1 MTSRSPVSTLSA
13 THSSAARTSTSSE
26 TSQTSL
32 VTSSHASSVGS
43 LSSHKISTPFSTPPV
58 APLSD
63 TTWETYS
70 LSSASAI
77 RGTTTVPSE
86 TSPAVYSSQT
96 TSLPYSI
103 STTATISISVI
114 IFSPLSTA
122 PSGGQTHSSKTV
134 LTTVIVTVVVLL
146 ALGALATC
154 LVYRRRKKKIADTA
168 EGVLYAHHRKEG
180 GISENDYSVELAS
193 GHITVA
199 HLAAGFHDTIEG
211 QDDHTSAWSHTYPL
225 SAPYST
231 LSSSVDLP
239 LGDNY
244 DPRLSE
250 YGSGHGLGDVK
261 VVPATPTA
269 YERDFPSPLEQS
281 SLNATLADIPSNWSH
296 TALEIRPNVS
306 LFSIPAFPSA
316 ERPPSHFPGGPLV
329 RAVPRPDMPS
339 LYSTSIYGHAAPRH
353 LSIPS
358 HISSPPSTPQASV
371 PVSLPTVGH
380 PLQIA
385 ERTESP
391 VAAVPPCVWL
401 ISERGAV
408 RYTPHLLSYQVG
420 SHGTSGD
427 LEVSP
432 WRTMEPVPDAT
443 RQYVT
448 EGRTLPSPP
457 PPPPYSSDKE

>member
-1 MTSRSPVSTLSA
+1 MLRRWGPCLPTKSPRRFLRLPSHLYPILPGKPTVCLLPPQYVVQRLSRARLHLRFTPVK
-13 THSSAARTSTSSE
+13 
-26 TSQTSL
+26 QQVSL
-32 VTSSHASSVGS
+32 IQSRQ
-43 LSSHKISTPFSTPPV
+43 P
-58 APLSD
+58 PLSP
-63 TTWETYS
+63 YR
-70 LSSASAI
+70 SSYLALC
-77 RGTTTVPSE
+77 R
-86 TSPAVYSSQT
+86 
-96 TSLPYSI
+96 
-103 STTATISISVI
+103 
-114 IFSPLSTA
+114 

-231 LSSSVDLP
+231 LSS
-239 LGDNY
+239 
-244 DPRLSE
+244 LSE